1 MSCLSPG
8 DRAFV
13 VYLGIGRYGKED
25 TMRVRMA
32 SPYHSTELEEAVI
45 SVLRSGRL
53 IQGEKVME
61 FENALAEYLGCKH
74 VIAVSS
80 GTAALHLAFMAL
92 GVRPGDEVITTPFSF
107 ASSANAILYCGG
119 TPVFVDI
126 DPETF
131 NIDPDLIEQSI
142 TPRTVGIEPVH
153 LYGQPAE
160 MDKIK
165 AIADK
170 YGLFIVED
178 AAQAIGAKYRGKK
191 IGTIGDIAC
200 FSTYTTKNLHTMEGG
215 FLTTSDDDLA
225 LRLRRLRNIGQESKY
240 NHTLIGYNYRMTEVA
255 AVIGIEQ
262 VKLIDEFS
270 ETRRS
275 NAAYITDGLSA
286 LKDRGIMTP
295 YVAPHIDH
303 VFHQYTVSIDANK
316 AGMTRDD
323 LALKLRDS
331 GIETGIHYPVP
342 IYDQP
347 CFRAQFGSFRETCP
361 VTEEACASV
370 LSLPVHTGLSGEDL
384 DHIIKSISTSFD
396 TSS

>member
-1 MSCLSPG
+1 MYK
-8 DRAFV
+8 R
-13 VYLGIGRYGKED
+13 
-25 TMRVRMA
+25 
-32 SPYHSTELEEAVI
+32 
-45 SVLRSGRL
+45 
-53 IQGEKVME
+53 Q
-61 FENALAEYLGCKH
+61 
-74 VIAVSS
+74 
-80 GTAALHLAFMAL
+80 
-92 GVRPGDEVITTPFSF
+92 
-107 ASSANAILYCGG
+107 
-119 TPVFVDI
+119 
-126 DPETF
+126 
-131 NIDPDLIEQSI
+131 
-142 TPRTVGIEPVH
+142 
-153 LYGQPAE
+153 
-160 MDKIK
+160 
-165 AIADK
+165 
-170 YGLFIVED
+170 
-178 AAQAIGAKYRGKK
+178 AKYRGKK

-331 GIETGIHYPVP
+331 GIETGIHYPCLL
-342 IYDQP
+342 YTSHTDS
-347 CFRAQFGSFRETCP
+347 C
-361 VTEEACASV
+361 
-370 LSLPVHTGLSGEDL
+370 SLRQGC
-384 DHIIKSISTSFD
+384 
-396 TSS
+396 